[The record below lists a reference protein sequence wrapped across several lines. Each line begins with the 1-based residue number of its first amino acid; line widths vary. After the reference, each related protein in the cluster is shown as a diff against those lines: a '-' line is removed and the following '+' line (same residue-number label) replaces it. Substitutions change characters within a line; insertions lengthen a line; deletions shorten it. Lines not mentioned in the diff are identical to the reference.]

1 MKFGQLI
8 ESNNINWG
16 REFYTLVSDFFPFFE
31 KVLYEVKSNDRKLS
45 FSISQQPLTWHM
57 IKTKCIKLDY
67 WSRDLF
73 NVFRKGSG
81 KKFSAKFY
89 VWFFNKNVSYVS
101 HVSLAI
107 FQILLSDYLYFLTIG
122 QYVYCIFLLTKL
134 WRHRFRN

>member
-16 REFYTLVSDFFPFFE
+16 REFYTLVPDFFPFFE

-67 WSRDLF
+67 
-73 NVFRKGSG
+73 
-81 KKFSAKFY
+81 
-89 VWFFNKNVSYVS
+89 
-101 HVSLAI
+101 
-107 FQILLSDYLYFLTIG
+107 
-122 QYVYCIFLLTKL
+122 
-134 WRHRFRN
+134 